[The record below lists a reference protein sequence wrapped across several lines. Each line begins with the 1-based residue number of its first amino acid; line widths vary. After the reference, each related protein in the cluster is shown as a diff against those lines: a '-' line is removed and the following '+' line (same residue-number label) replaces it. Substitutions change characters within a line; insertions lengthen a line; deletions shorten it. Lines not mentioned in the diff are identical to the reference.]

1 MRKLGYAIVVA
12 SLALAV
18 PVAVLAANGEG
29 GGLAEVQSY
38 RFTTGTQ
45 VATAGFRGVS
55 GLSEVAF
62 CARKAVVADL
72 SVRLRDAPAEFRVTV
87 TTEGGPT
94 RVMRPGVVRLDPDG
108 GREAFSFTFVAT
120 VFANDQT
127 VNVEWRR
134 SGPVPATL
142 AGGSLVVTFE
152 STEVNCDPV

>member
-1 MRKLGYAIVVA
+1 
-12 SLALAV
+12 
-18 PVAVLAANGEG
+18 
-29 GGLAEVQSY
+29 
-38 RFTTGTQ
+38 
-45 VATAGFRGVS
+45 VS

-72 SVRLRDAPAEFRVTV
+72 SVRLKDAPADFRVTV

-94 RVMRPGVVRLDPDG
+94 RIMRPGVVHFDPDG
-108 GREAFSFTFVAT
+108 GRESFSFTFVAT

-134 SGPVPATL
+134 SGPVAATP

-152 STEVNCDPV
+152 DTEVNCDPV